1 MDEMIKY
8 LKALVLFEVQ
18 TQADPEGAAKPEVV
32 LSRSGFAHKEI
43 AELLGKNPAA
53 VAKAI
58 SRERASQKRG

>member
-18 TQADPEGAAKPEVV
+18 AQADWEEAAKPEVV

-58 SRERASQKRG
+58 SRDKAGRKKP